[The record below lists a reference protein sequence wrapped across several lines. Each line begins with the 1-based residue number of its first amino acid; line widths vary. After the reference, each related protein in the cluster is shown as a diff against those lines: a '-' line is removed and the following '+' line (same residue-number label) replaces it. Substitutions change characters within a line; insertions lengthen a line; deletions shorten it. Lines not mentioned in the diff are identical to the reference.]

1 MEKLII
7 GVLASKSKDYDLMK
21 RNWEINA
28 ANSNSN
34 IEIYFLY
41 GDENLETSYT
51 IEKNSK
57 NTYNFYCK
65 CQEIFSN
72 LLYKSI
78 SFFEWIIL
86 NKSKCMLIRSNLST
100 LFKLDDIFNLYKD
113 FYKYKYFFGG
123 TFIEGY
129 LELKSVFSGTNL
141 TFSIETLKLMVNN
154 KNELLKNT
162 KIDDVVLSEFIFNNY
177 YSLHYF
183 YNLKRLDFT
192 DKILFQYTDLN
203 DLENVLCYR
212 FKSLDRLSD
221 NKLILEILNKS
232 FDKNFIKDKI
242 IYNYTKYIKVYHDHN
257 DLKNGKVLFCNTV
270 INTSVRGS
278 VENGM
283 MSFVN
288 NYVLKPENENDNDI
302 SLFRILKR

>member
-7 GVLASKSKDYDLMK
+7 GVLASQSKDYDLMK
-21 RNWEINA
+21 KNWEINA

-65 CQEIFSN
+65 CKEIFSN

-78 SFFEWIIL
+78 SFFEWVVL
-86 NKSKCMLIRSNLST
+86 NKSKCIVIRSNLST

-129 LELKSVFSGTNL
+129 LELNSMFSGTNL
-141 TFSIETLKLMVNN
+141 TLSIETLKLIVNN
-154 KNELLKNT
+154 KNELLKNK

-212 FKSLDRLSD
+212 FKSLDRITD

-242 IYNYTKYIKVYHDHN
+242 ISNYTKYIKVYHDHN
-257 DLKNGKVLFCNTV
+257 ELKNGNVLFCTTV
-270 INTSVRGS
+270 IDTSIQGS
-278 VENGM
+278 VKHGK

-288 NYVLKPENENDNDI
+288 NYVLKPENENVNDI
-302 SLFRILKR
+302 SLFRIL